1 MKDSIVD
8 ITDEVKS
15 SYLDYAMSVIVS
27 RALPDVRDGLKPV
40 HRRILYSMYAS
51 GFFHNKQYKKSAR
64 TVGDVIGKYHPH
76 GDSAVYDALVRMAQD
91 FSLRVPLI
99 DGQGNFG
106 SIDGD
111 APAAMRYTE
120 ARLAKVTNKM
130 LEDLAFST
138 VDFRAN
144 YDGSE
149 QEPVVLPSLLPNLL
163 LNGSGGIAVGM
174 ATNIPPH
181 NLGQL
186 VDACCLYIDNAD
198 VSIEELIEA
207 VEAPDFP
214 TQGVILGIEN
224 LHKAYRTG
232 KGIIT
237 IKGVAEIESRGEK
250 QKAIVITEIPYSVNK
265 SKLVERIGE
274 LIKEGRIV
282 GVSDLRDESDNTGI
296 RVVVELKRDIIP
308 EVILRQIYSYTPL
321 KVSYGINMLALHKG
335 VPRLMNLR
343 DIINAFI
350 NFRREVI
357 YRRTA
362 FLLEE
367 ARQRAEILV
376 SLFIAVNNLDF
387 VVKLIKDSEDF
398 TSAKARLIEI
408 AWNVESIAAFV
419 EYLSL
424 SLTQGKFYLSERQ
437 AKAILEMR
445 LSKLTG
451 LETRRII
458 EDLENLLESIKEY
471 LAILASESK
480 LMFILKEEL
489 LSLKAEFAT
498 PRLTKLE
505 HSLEDFGDEDSLI
518 PEEEVVVTFTLK
530 GYVKRVSLNEY
541 KAQRRGGQGKS
552 ALNMINDDVII
563 KVLVESTHAD
573 LLFFSNFGQVYR
585 LKLYKLPIASMQAAG
600 KPIVNL
606 LPLSPGEKINNM
618 LPLPRDKISREN
630 MSIIFAT
637 SSGQVRRNNLSD
649 FEYIPANGKI
659 AIKLDEGDNLVSVHF
674 CTSRDHVFLATHLG
688 KCIRFSVDELRIF
701 KSRSSDGVRGI
712 HLGKEDRVVEKTI
725 LYGTDYTQ
733 EQRDVY
739 LSIPVEVRRKMKDA
753 QCDIHV
759 MKVMQDLGIV
769 EKGLD
774 IETATK
780 MASEEQFILSI
791 TENGYGKC
799 TSAYEYRTTHRGGS
813 GVVNLAVSRKVGN
826 IVSAIPIFGESD
838 AELMIITNLG
848 KVIRCK
854 LDNIRVTGRNTSGVI
869 LVKTKKEEKVVSI
882 SLVKNKICEDDE

>member
-1 MKDSIVD
+1 MKDSTID
-8 ITDEVKS
+8 ITEEVKS

-40 HRRILYSMYAS
+40 HRRILYSMYSS
-51 GFFHNKQYKKSAR
+51 GFFYNKQYKKSAR

-76 GDSAVYDALVRMAQD
+76 GDTAVYDALVRMAQE

-120 ARLAKVTNKM
+120 SRLAKVTNKM
-130 LEDLAFST
+130 LEDLAFNT
-138 VDFRAN
+138 VDFRPN

-186 VDACCLYIDNAD
+186 VDACCLYIDD
-198 VSIEELIEA
+198 DQITIEELIKA

-214 TQGVILGIEN
+214 TQGVIVGIEN

-237 IKGVAEIESRGEK
+237 IKGVAEIESRSDK
-250 QKAIVITEIPYSVNK
+250 QKSVVITEIPYSVNK
-265 SKLVERIGE
+265 AKLVERIGE

-296 RVVVELKRDIIP
+296 RIVVELKRDIIP
-308 EVILRQIYSYTPL
+308 EVILRQIYNYTPL
-321 KVSYGINMLALHKG
+321 RVSYGINMLALHKG
-335 VPRLMNLR
+335 VPRLMNLKY
-343 DIINAFI
+343 IISAFV

-357 YRRTA
+357 YRRTI

-367 ARQRAEILV
+367 ARQKAEILV
-376 SLFIAVNNLDF
+376 GLFIAVSNLDF
-387 VVKLIKDSEDF
+387 VVKLIKDSEDSS
-398 TSAKARLIEI
+398 TARAKLISI
-408 AWNVESIAAFV
+408 AWEIESISAFI
-419 EYLSL
+419 EHL
-424 SLTQGKFYLSERQ
+424 SLTLSGGKFYLSDRQ

-451 LETRRII
+451 LETRKIV
-458 EDLENLLESIKEY
+458 EDLDGLLESIKEY
-471 LAILASESK
+471 SSIIGSPVK
-480 LMFILKEEL
+480 LMAMLKEEL
-489 LSLKAEFAT
+489 LALKAEFAT

-505 HSLEDFGDEDSLI
+505 LSEEDFGDEDSLI

-552 ALNMINDDVII
+552 ALNMINDDVIV

-585 LKLYKLPIASMQAAG
+585 LKLYKLPIASIQAAG

-606 LPLSPGEKINNM
+606 LPLSPGEKINNI
-618 LPLPRDKISREN
+618 LPLPKDKKSRDD

-637 SSGQVRRNNLSD
+637 SKGQIRRNKLSD
-649 FEYIPANGKI
+649 FEYIPSNGKI
-659 AIKLDEGDNLVSVHF
+659 AIKLEEGDKLVSVHF
-674 CTSRDHVFLATHLG
+674 CTSNDHVFLATYLG

-712 HLGKEDRVVEKTI
+712 NLGKNDRVVEKTI
-725 LYGTDYTQ
+725 LEGTNYTQ
-733 EQRDVY
+733 EQKDLY
-739 LSIPVEVRRKMKDA
+739 LSIPIEVRRKMREA
-753 QCDIHV
+753 QCDV
-759 MKVMQDLGIV
+759 DTMKALHDLGGT
-769 EKGLD
+769 EKGLS
-774 IETATK
+774 IELATK
-780 MASEEQFILSI
+780 MASQEQFILSI

-799 TSAYEYRTTHRGGS
+799 TSAYEYRTTHRGGG

-826 IVSAIPIFGESD
+826 IVGSIPIFGEND
-838 AELMIITNLG
+838 AELMIITDLG

-854 LDNIRVTGRNTSGVI
+854 LDNVRVTGRNTSGVI
-869 LVKTKKEEKVVSI
+869 LVKTKKDEKVVSV

>member
-1 MKDSIVD
+1 MKDSIID
-8 ITDEVKS
+8 ITEEVKN

-40 HRRILYSMYAS
+40 HRRILYSMYSS
-51 GFFHNKQYKKSAR
+51 GFFYNKQYKKSAR

-76 GDSAVYDALVRMAQD
+76 GDTAVYDALVRMAQE
-91 FSLRVPLI
+91 FSLRVPLV

-120 ARLAKVTNKM
+120 SRLAKVANKM
-130 LEDLAFST
+130 LEDLAFNT
-138 VDFRAN
+138 VDFRPN

-186 VDACCLYIDNAD
+186 VDACCLYIDD
-198 VSIEELIEA
+198 DQVTIEELIEA

-214 TQGVILGIEN
+214 TQGVIVGIEN

-237 IKGVAEIESRGEK
+237 IKGVAEIENRSDK
-250 QKAIVITEIPYSVNK
+250 QKSIVITEIPYSVNK

-282 GVSDLRDESDNTGI
+282 GISDLRDESDNTGI
-296 RVVVELKRDIIP
+296 RVVIELKRDIIP
-308 EVILRQIYSYTPL
+308 EVILRQIYNYTPL
-321 KVSYGINMLALHKG
+321 RVSYGINMLALHKG
-335 VPRLMNLR
+335 VPKLMSLK
-343 DIINAFI
+343 DIVSAFI

-357 YRRTA
+357 YRRTI
-362 FLLEE
+362 FLWEE
-367 ARQRAEILV
+367 AKQKAELLV
-376 SLFIAVNNLDF
+376 GIFVAVSNLDF
-387 VVKLIKDSEDF
+387 VVKLIRDSED
-398 TSAKARLIEI
+398 SASARAKLISI
-408 AWNVESIAAFV
+408 AWDTESISAFV
-419 EYLSL
+419 QHLSL
-424 SLTQGKFYLSERQ
+424 ALVKGKFYLSDKQ

-451 LETRRII
+451 LETRKII
-458 EDLENLLESIKEY
+458 EDLEGLLESIKEY
-471 LAILASESK
+471 SSIIGSSVK
-480 LMFILKEEL
+480 LMSMLKEEL
-489 LSLKAEFAT
+489 LALKAEFAT

-505 HSLEDFGDEDSLI
+505 SSEEDFGDEDSLI

-552 ALNMINDDVII
+552 ALNMINDDVIV

-585 LKLYKLPIASMQAAG
+585 LKLYKLPIASIQAAG

-606 LPLSPGEKINNM
+606 LPLSPGEKINNI
-618 LPLPRDKISREN
+618 LPLPKEKKSRED

-637 SSGQVRRNNLSD
+637 SRGQVRRNKLSD
-649 FEYIPANGKI
+649 FAYIPSNGKI
-659 AIKLDEGDNLVSVHF
+659 AIKLEEGDKLVSVHF
-674 CTSRDHVFLATHLG
+674 CTSEDHVFLATHLG
-688 KCIRFSVDELRIF
+688 KCIRFSVEELRIF

-712 HLGKEDRVVEKTI
+712 NLGKGDSVVEKTI
-725 LYGTDYTQ
+725 LQGTDYTQ
-733 EQRDVY
+733 EQKDLY
-739 LSIPVEVRRKMKDA
+739 LSIPVEARRKMKEA
-753 QCDIHV
+753 QFDV
-759 MKVMQDLGIV
+759 NTMKILQDLGVV
-769 EKGLD
+769 EKGLS
-774 IETATK
+774 IEFATK
-780 MASEEQFILSI
+780 MALEEQFILSI

-799 TSAYEYRTTHRGGS
+799 TSSYEYRTTHRGGG

-826 IVSAIPIFGESD
+826 IVGSIPIFGEND

-854 LDNIRVTGRNTSGVI
+854 LDNVRVTGRNTSGVI
-869 LVKTKKEEKVVSI
+869 LVKTKKDEKVVSV